1 MNIYDKAIEKVD
13 WIFSNSKIPNYELSS
28 ICVALERAKKVEE
41 LLGLY
46 KQLSGIEQ
54 DIEYL
59 CGLRDCMIEHSVEEP
74 MEHIYSGIKE
84 SKINRDDILKQIK
97 ALEEELE

>member
-1 MNIYDKAIEKVD
+1 MNIYDEAIEKVD

-46 KQLSGIEQ
+46 QSAIDLMVCVPQNETYHYVVRYTDDVKFNSILNQ
-54 DIEYL
+54 
-59 CGLRDCMIEHSVEEP
+59 
-74 MEHIYSGIKE
+74 
-84 SKINRDDILKQIK
+84 INKK
-97 ALEEELE
+97 EEEMKK